1 MNRKLLILTLFL
13 LAISGFLLHYRI
25 HPFMIPDKIDP
36 SVKHFSPT
44 YFLASFLPMVD
55 VLLVTLLFMSP
66 RTAVYGY
73 LLNGLIVIYG
83 SVLMIHFSINY
94 FMVTNIPPTDW
105 IIKSTLPDVGIAWGD
120 FFVGKVLYD
129 NYMVAK

>member
-25 HPFMIPDKIDP
+25 HPFMIADKINP
-36 SVKHFSPT
+36 SIKHFSST
-44 YFLASFLPMVD
+44 YFLASFLPVVD
-55 VLLVTLLFMSP
+55 VILVTLFFMS
-66 RTAVYGY
+66 RSTAVYAY

-94 FMVTNIPPTDW
+94 FMVASVPASDW
-105 IIKSTLPDVGIAWGD
+105 IIKSTLPDVGIAWAD
-120 FFVGKVLYD
+120 FFIGKLLYD
-129 NYMVAK
+129 DYMAKN